1 MSRFWMSYGSC
12 QERCIVNKDNIRL
25 TPFFMI
31 MVVFYLAANFVHP
44 VTPTLIQN
52 LNLHDYMFGVAL
64 AAMMLTN
71 FLVSPFWGKLNNRVN
86 SRCII
91 LVCCIGYGLSQLGFA
106 FGTTEFQIIAARM
119 MAGLF
124 TGGIF
129 VNILTYIAKVSP
141 EQKRGKNLTISA
153 TISSV
158 ASAFGYLLGGIIGE
172 FSIRGT
178 FVAQTVILCLSGV
191 LFYCVGVDDVKT
203 ETRGQYSISQLLKE
217 SNPFSAF
224 LSCREFMTV
233 SLFFLF
239 SLCFLTNFSGTAFE
253 QAFNYYLKAELQLGS
268 SYNGS
273 VKAVVGLLAFLSNT
287 TLCMWIV
294 SRTNTRKY
302 LLLTVMGSSMFSLLI
317 VLQENVAA
325 FFIFAVC
332 LYITYY
338 VSIPVLQDIIV
349 KEAVSGQENLVL
361 GFYNSFKSLGSVFGS
376 FAAGA
381 LYESSCKYP
390 FICVF
395 LVYGL
400 AVVFCIFSLKR
411 RAPYYVKRI
420 PVRE

>member
-1 MSRFWMSYGSC
+1 MDELWQLSGKVV
-12 QERCIVNKDNIRL
+12 RCIVNKDNIRL

-119 MAGLF
+119 MA
-124 TGGIF
+124 
-129 VNILTYIAKVSP
+129 
-141 EQKRGKNLTISA
+141 
-153 TISSV
+153 
-158 ASAFGYLLGGIIGE
+158 
-172 FSIRGT
+172 
-178 FVAQTVILCLSGV
+178 
-191 LFYCVGVDDVKT
+191 
-203 ETRGQYSISQLLKE
+203 
-217 SNPFSAF
+217 
-224 LSCREFMTV
+224 
-233 SLFFLF
+233 
-239 SLCFLTNFSGTAFE
+239 
-253 QAFNYYLKAELQLGS
+253 
-268 SYNGS
+268 
-273 VKAVVGLLAFLSNT
+273 
-287 TLCMWIV
+287 
-294 SRTNTRKY
+294 
-302 LLLTVMGSSMFSLLI
+302 
-317 VLQENVAA
+317 A

-361 GFYNSFKSLGSVFGS
+361 GFYNSFKSLGAVFGS

-400 AVVFCIFSLKR
+400 AVVLCIFSLKR